1 MIELAVYVAIAIGLS
16 FYCSILE
23 ASFLSITPAFAHRY
37 ETDHPKSGARLRSL
51 RAEIDKPLAAI
62 LSLNTVAHTAGATGA
77 GAQAAIV
84 FNDHW
89 IGLFSAGLTLA
100 ILILS
105 EVIPKTIGVIYWRR
119 LTPLVVRSLP
129 ILVIL
134 TWPLVWLAG
143 LVSGLFRKSKPR
155 QLLRSE
161 MIAMAELG
169 LKEGA
174 IDREESRLIQSTL
187 QFREVRVTDVMTP
200 IKVVAAFRSD
210 LTLAD
215 LVRSEVPFSRIPL
228 YDRNKRRI
236 TGYVMKDDVRDAL
249 DEGGRERM
257 LGELER
263 EIARIPEASTVADV
277 LRLFSRQR
285 SHIAVVER
293 EGGSASG
300 IITLEDT
307 VETLLGMEIVDEFD
321 PAVDMRRVA
330 PSSLVQLWKQG
341 D

>member
-1 MIELAVYVAIAIGLS
+1 MLELIFFVAIAIGLS
-16 FYCSILE
+16 FFCSILE

-37 ETDHPKSGARLRSL
+37 EMDHPKPGARLRSL

-84 FNDHW
+84 FDDHW
-89 IGLFSAGLTLA
+89 IGLFSAALTLA
-100 ILILS
+100 ILIVS

-129 ILVIL
+129 VLVIL
-134 TWPLVWLAG
+134 TWPLVWLSG

-174 IDREESRLIQSTL
+174 IDDEESRLIQSTL
-187 QFREVRVTDVMTP
+187 KFRDVRVVDVMTP
-200 IKVVAAFRSD
+200 IKVVAAFKSD
-210 LTLAD
+210 LTLED
-215 LVRSEVPFSRIPL
+215 LVKSDVPFSRIPL
-228 YDRNKRRI
+228 YQTNKRRI

-249 DEGGRERM
+249 DEGGKARQ

-263 EIARIPEASTVADV
+263 KIASIPESSTVADA
-277 LRLFSRQR
+277 LRMFSRQR
-285 SHIAVVER
+285 SHIAVVEHAN
-293 EGGSASG
+293 GSAVG
-300 IITLEDT
+300 IITMEDT
-307 VETLLGMEIVDEFD
+307 VETLIGMEIVDEFD

-341 D
+341 N

>member
-1 MIELAVYVAIAIGLS
+1 LLELVVYVAIAIGLS
-16 FYCSILE
+16 CYCSILE

-89 IGLFSAGLTLA
+89 IGLFSAGLTLG

-129 ILVIL
+129 VLVVL
-134 TWPLVWLAG
+134 TWPLVWLSG
-143 LVSGLFRKSKPR
+143 LVSGLFNKRKPQ

-161 MIAMAELG
+161 MMAMAELG
-169 LKEGA
+169 LQEGA
-174 IDREESRLIQSTL
+174 IDRDESELIQSTL
-187 QFREVRVTDVMTP
+187 RFREISVTDVMTP
-200 IKVVAAFRSD
+200 IKVVAALRSD
-210 LTLAD
+210 LPLN
-215 LVRSEVPFSRIPL
+215 EVAQGDIPFSRIPVFHT
-228 YDRNKRRI
+228 NKRRI
-236 TGYVMKDDVRDAL
+236 AGYVLKDDVHEAHAQDAGDSTLAELQRD
-249 DEGGRERM
+249 
-257 LGELER
+257 
-263 EIARIPEASTVADV
+263 IARIPADQTVADA

-285 SHIAVVER
+285 SHIAVVES
-293 EGGSASG
+293 ETGSALG
-300 IITLEDT
+300 IITMEDT

-330 PSSLVQLWKQG
+330 PSSLFPLWKQG
-341 D
+341 H